1 MRKCL
6 FLVLLTF
13 ISSHLFAQTL
23 IQGTVI
29 DKDSNKPIADVIV
42 QYGATSRDYVNTDT
56 KGRYTIPTVS
66 EDVIHFQCIG
76 YKVKS
81 VAKSSLLINPVVRM
95 ELNPVY
101 LNPIVI
107 SPGDA
112 DALLDEAMQNT
123 KKKLLL
129 DLHLGYLL
137 HFLQTKKS
145 DTLQNEI
152 YMKYAT
158 TLKEKDLK
166 KNMKRERVPY
176 MLNIIDIRRVQRTV
190 TPTSELY
197 GAEYHASHLFTFGK
211 SENNE
216 TTRSFTSDS
225 SYIVLQIEPLQ
236 GKDGW
241 ARGEIFIN
249 KDDMTIASMEIESID
264 SVLASQ
270 PYKRYM
276 GNRVKIK
283 RKVGRFSFKK
293 IGDKYYMSDCYTY
306 YRFQT
311 LDEFGK
317 EDEITYFCD
326 VEFKGVIEKKQMRN
340 RRLSGFCQELFY
352 FPDSTTREFWDEN
365 FAQDLETYYQGSGIA
380 PSRQVPMSKKIFNV
394 VKFVV
399 PAVAIALLVK

>member
-13 ISSHLFAQTL
+13 IGSHLFAQTL

-56 KGRYTIPTVS
+56 KGRYTIPAAS

-76 YKVKS
+76 YKLKS
-81 VAKSSLLINPVVRM
+81 VAKSSLLINAVVRM

-123 KKKLLL
+123 KKRLLL

-166 KNMKRERVPY
+166 KNMKRE
-176 MLNIIDIRRVQRTV
+176 
-190 TPTSELY
+190 
-197 GAEYHASHLFTFGK
+197 
-211 SENNE
+211 
-216 TTRSFTSDS
+216 S
-225 SYIVLQIEPLQ
+225 SLRAQ
-236 GKDGW
+236 
-241 ARGEIFIN
+241 
-249 KDDMTIASMEIESID
+249 
-264 SVLASQ
+264 
-270 PYKRYM
+270 
-276 GNRVKIK
+276 
-283 RKVGRFSFKK
+283 
-293 IGDKYYMSDCYTY
+293 YY
-306 YRFQT
+306 
-311 LDEFGK
+311 
-317 EDEITYFCD
+317 
-326 VEFKGVIEKKQMRN
+326 
-340 RRLSGFCQELFY
+340 
-352 FPDSTTREFWDEN
+352 
-365 FAQDLETYYQGSGIA
+365 
-380 PSRQVPMSKKIFNV
+380 
-394 VKFVV
+394 
-399 PAVAIALLVK
+399 